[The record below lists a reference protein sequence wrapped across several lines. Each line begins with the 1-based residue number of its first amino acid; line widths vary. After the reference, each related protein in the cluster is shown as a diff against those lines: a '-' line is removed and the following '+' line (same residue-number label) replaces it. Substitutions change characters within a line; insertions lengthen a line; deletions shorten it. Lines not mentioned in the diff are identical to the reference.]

1 MACTLSQARDWN
13 MSLKSKHSTLV
24 PLFVGGTSGIGKHTA
39 IQLASVIDRPIIYIV
54 GRNKAAGS
62 QVIQDLN
69 AANFKGCYTFIPAD
83 VSRLSDVDAVC
94 QQLRTREKALDLLFL
109 SPGAIPFSKQGKKA
123 PPVIK

>member
-62 QVIQDLN
+62 QVIQALN
-69 AANFKGCYTFIPAD
+69 AANFKGCYAFIPAD
-83 VSRLSDVDAVC
+83 VSSHRLS
-94 QQLRTREKALDLLFL
+94 LLPRPSDPKHPL
-109 SPGAIPFSKQGKKA
+109 TLPKLNSQPS
-123 PPVIK
+123 